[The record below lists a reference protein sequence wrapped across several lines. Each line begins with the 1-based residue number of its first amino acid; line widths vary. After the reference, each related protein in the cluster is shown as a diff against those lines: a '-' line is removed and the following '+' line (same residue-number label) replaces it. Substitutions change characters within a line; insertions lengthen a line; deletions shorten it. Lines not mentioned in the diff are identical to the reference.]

1 MSWFLMNNKKKE
13 DKKKEE
19 IRRQFQKAV
28 SLSSEGDGRLSR
40 EQWTKVLL
48 DAGIRRTTSVHL
60 LLFIVKQIC
69 PSHPT

>member
-28 SLSSEGDGRLSR
+28 SHTSEGDGRLSR
-40 EQWTKVLL
+40 EQWTKVIL
-48 DAGIRRTTSVHL
+48 DAGIRRTT
-60 LLFIVKQIC
+60 
-69 PSHPT
+69 